1 MSQSQGIGVR
11 RPSRR
16 TIASG
21 AAWAVPVIAVG
32 AAAPLAAASGNEP
45 TFELDPEASCK
56 YPGNSFRQFPHGYN
70 LVFTVDAPAAGELC
84 ITDIQVPNGTAEVI
98 LVAPDD
104 GGNPDCTS
112 IPAGPSTVT
121 FVVGAENSA
130 NGTGTFTFSFNGVA
144 GTFTAAFTNFRP
156 CTQADVPT

>member
-1 MSQSQGIGVR
+1 MSQSQGIW
-11 RPSRR
+11 
-16 TIASG
+16 G
-21 AAWAVPVIAVG
+21 AATKSPHHFERSCPG
-32 AAAPLAAASGNEP
+32 SSGHRGRSRCSIRGGQRQRAHLR
-45 TFELDPEASCK
+45 LDPGASCK
-56 YPGNSFRQFPHGYN
+56 YPGNSFPQFDHGYN
-70 LVFTVDAPAAGELC
+70 LVFTVNAPAAGVLC